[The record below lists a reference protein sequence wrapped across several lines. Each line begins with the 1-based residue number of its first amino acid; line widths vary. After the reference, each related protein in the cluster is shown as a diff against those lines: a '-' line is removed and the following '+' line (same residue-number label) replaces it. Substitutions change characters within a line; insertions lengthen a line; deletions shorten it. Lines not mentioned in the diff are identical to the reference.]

1 MRSFR
6 LRLALISAGISVLV
20 LVVFGVVASEFLYR
34 ERLARL
40 DADLMRFG
48 FKTATRAGANVD
60 GKRTE
65 TSLVEMYGVEVAGER
80 FFMLLDRNGRELHRS
95 GGWLADVKAADYPA
109 GEVVLSPQPVV
120 PGPPARGARRAVEPR
135 FYTVSAG
142 GQRYRLGAFGNQEV
156 TMLLGANLDRYAR
169 DVSLIRRAFL
179 IALPGAVLLI
189 ALGAVF
195 VARRALRP
203 IEVLSD
209 RMETVSAEGLD
220 QRLEMGN
227 ADVEFRRIIE
237 AHNAMMGR
245 LEKSFHQANR
255 FSADASHELKTPL
268 AVMQGTLERALG
280 TCEDGSDAQRVYS
293 ELLDELAHQR
303 RVLSNLLL
311 LSRAD
316 AGEMALS
323 KEVIDLS
330 GRLETWLEDGAM
342 LAEERRIQLE
352 SEIEKGIEVE
362 ADPVMFQQVVHNLLS
377 NAVKYNE
384 DGGHIRCRLSA
395 SGEVAELRILN
406 TGEPIR
412 EEDCERVF
420 ERFYR
425 SGGGRAEG
433 AGLGLSLAREIVRAH
448 GGAIGIGDGEDGM
461 TEFFVRLPRFPGA

>member
-20 LVVFGVVASEFLYR
+20 LAVFGMVASEFLYR

-48 FKTATRAGANVD
+48 YKTATRAGANVEGD
-60 GKRTE
+60 RTE
-65 TSLVEMYGVEVAGER
+65 RSMVEMYGVEVAGER
-80 FFMLLDRNGRELHRS
+80 FFALLDRHGREIHRS
-95 GGWLADVKAADYPA
+95 ARWLEAIEGNDYPA
-109 GEVVLSPQPVV
+109 GETELDPQPVV
-120 PGPPARGARRAVEPR
+120 PGPPARGMRRAVEPR
-135 FYTVSAG
+135 FYTVTAG
-142 GQRYRLGAFGNQEV
+142 GERYRLGAFGNREV
-156 TMLLGANLDRYAR
+156 TMVLGSNLDRYAK
-169 DVSLIRRAFL
+169 DVALIRRAFL

-203 IEVLSD
+203 IEVLSE
-209 RMETVSAEGLD
+209 RMEVISAEGLD

-227 ADVEFRRIIE
+227 ADVEFRKIIK
-237 AHNAMMGR
+237 AYNAMMAR
-245 LEKSFHQANR
+245 LEKSFNQANR

-280 TCEDGSDAQRVYS
+280 KSEDGSEAQRVYS

-303 RVLSNLLL
+303 RVLSSLLL

-316 AGEMALS
+316 AGKVALS
-323 KEVIDLS
+323 KERIDLS
-330 GRLETWLEDGAM
+330 ERLETWLEDGAM
-342 LAEERRIQLE
+342 LAEERKIRVE
-352 SEIEKGIEVE
+352 SELEEGIDVE
-362 ADPVMFQQVVHNLLS
+362 ADSVMLQQVVHNLLS

-384 DGGHIRCRLSA
+384 EGGRIICRLSG
-395 SGEVAELRILN
+395 SGEVAELSVAN
-406 TGEPIR
+406 TGQAIK
-412 EEDCERVF
+412 EEDRERVF

-425 SGGGRAEG
+425 SGDGAADG

-448 GGAIGIGDGEDGM
+448 GGELYVGDSIDGAA
-461 TEFFVRLPRFPGA
+461 VCLVLRLPTVL